1 MGKILCWKT
10 FSSNKLMVY
19 FAKTKFREKKNL
31 AKIMAAT
38 INCAKKTF
46 QILCSESFGLLV
58 LLYDNSSFLFR
69 IFVRKIFSFFLPK
82 FSRLFFSRKFR
93 IFRDTDKAKFR
104 EKRENLRNFRERT
117 KCKIFAKI
125 DLPSSLET
133 LVLTKKK
140 TQYASQGF

>member
-1 MGKILCWKT
+1 
-10 FSSNKLMVY
+10 MVY

-93 IFRDTDKAKFR
+93 IFRDTDKSEVSRKKRKF
-104 EKRENLRNFRERT
+104 
-117 KCKIFAKI
+117 A
-125 DLPSSLET
+125 
-133 LVLTKKK
+133 
-140 TQYASQGF
+140 